1 MLRKER
7 DMPSPMKKPS
17 FNVSKKMKRNCIV
30 LACIGALFLIGM
42 TAFGAYNNRPVKIPL
57 DKFYQ
62 VELPV
67 KMVWE
72 RESLSFRK
80 KILKKIILE
89 KSREKEDTA
98 REVEESSG

>member
-1 MLRKER
+1 MPGRALQHLLRKER

-17 FNVSKKMKRNCIV
+17 FNVSKNMKRNCIV

-62 VELPV
+62 VEFTGEDGLG
-67 KMVWE
+67 E
-72 RESLSFRK
+72 G
-80 KILKKIILE
+80 KIILE

>member
-1 MLRKER
+1 MPGRALQHLLRKER

-17 FNVSKKMKRNCIV
+17 FNVSKNMKRNCIV

-57 DKFYQ
+57 
-62 VELPV
+62 
-67 KMVWE
+67 
-72 RESLSFRK
+72 SFRK